1 MENGKQPINPQEFTK
16 VGEGINDYEPKK
28 GNTITG
34 HEKKYSGLTKREYFA
49 IALMQGL
56 CSGRTKHEC
65 PGADAKYAVDL
76 ADSLLKELEK

>member
-28 GNTITG
+28 GNQKTVF
-34 HEKKYSGLTKREYFA
+34 EKKYSGLTKREYFA
-49 IALMQGL
+49 VTLMQGL
-56 CSGRTKHEC
+56 CSGRTEHEQ
-65 PGADAKYAVDL
+65 PGADAKYAVEL